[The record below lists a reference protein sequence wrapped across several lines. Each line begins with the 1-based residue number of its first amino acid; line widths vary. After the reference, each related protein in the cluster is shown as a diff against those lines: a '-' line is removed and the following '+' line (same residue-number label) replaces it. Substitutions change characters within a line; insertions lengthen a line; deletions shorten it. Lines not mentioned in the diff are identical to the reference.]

1 MKKISYIIALSVV
14 LISCSTQIEDIR
26 KKKYEYLGKKITLT
40 GTVSMAI
47 PFTSIYEFKDE
58 TGEIY
63 VETSQ
68 DLPSTDEEF
77 TLEGIVREKKIE
89 AGGFQLMKELYI
101 EESTRK

>member
-68 DLPSTDEEF
+68 NLPSTDEEF
-77 TLEGIVREKKIE
+77 TLEGIVREKKFE
-89 AGGFQLMKELYI
+89 VGGFQLTKELYI